1 MKICFQLPSSKNV
14 IFPLINRSFCIE
26 LPQLEPRPLPKGDPG
41 PFVHLQSLA
50 TILQLTSLLPE
61 QLPMRNE
68 LHGLASRALDA
79 AVADLGV
86 QLQKE
91 DVDKPTYAK

>member
-1 MKICFQLPSSKNV
+1 MKICLQLPSSKGV

-26 LPQLEPRPLPKGDPG
+26 LLQVELPRLPPEDPLG
-41 PFVHLQSLA
+41 HLQSLA
-50 TILQLTSLLPE
+50 TILQLTSSLPE